1 MAWYNAG
8 TLTATN
14 NSATITGAG
23 TLFLANVSVGD
34 GVTIAGSTTIHEV
47 TNVASNT
54 QLSISPVYT
63 GTTGS
68 SKTYSIIPVQGYVRD
83 LANQAKQLILTF
95 STVGSS
101 VSVGA
106 LAGITGAADMI
117 PYFTSG
123 STMWTTPL
131 TSQAR
136 SLLANTTAA
145 NMRTTLGLKAAALA
159 DITGTVSQSGG
170 VPTGAVIESG
180 TNANGFYIKWADGTM
195 ICRQISGSTVTNNAG
210 AGGIYYSNGVGFTYP
225 VTFAGNVPCVS
236 LSALTANGYFC
247 STAVEGPTTT
257 SGIVSRL
264 TSYIPT
270 ATGYVC
276 YIAVGRWY

>member
-14 NSATITGAG
+14 NSTTITGAS

-47 TNVASNT
+47 TNVASDT
-54 QLSISPVYT
+54 QLSISPAYA

-68 SKTYSIIPVQGYVRD
+68 SKTYAIVPVQGYVRD
-83 LANQAKQLILTF
+83 LANQAKSLILSF

-101 VSVGA
+101 VSVNA
-106 LAGITGAADMI
+106 LAGITGAVDTI

-131 TSQAR
+131 TLQAR
-136 SLLANTTAA
+136 GLLDDATPAA
-145 NMRTTLGLKAAALA
+145 MRTTLGLGAAAVA
-159 DITGTVSQSGG
+159 NITGTVSQVSGI
-170 VPTGAVIESG
+170 PTGAVIESG

-195 ICRQISGSTVTNNAG
+195 MCRHISGSTITNNAG
-210 AGGIYYSNGVGFTYP
+210 AGGVYYSGAVTFPFP
-225 VTFAGNVPCVS
+225 VVFAGNTPCVS
-236 LSALTANGYFC
+236 LGALTANNYFC
-247 STAVEGPTTT
+247 SAAVEGPTNTT
-257 SGIVSRL
+257 AVTTRL
-264 TSYIPT
+264 ISYIPN
-270 ATGYVC
+270 ATGYLC
-276 YIAVGRWY
+276 YTAFGRWF